1 MEPPKV
7 GPFPD
12 VPNVLLTASGFLL
25 EGEFRGG
32 DVTKEGDVE
41 MGEDIAANT
50 AEGAGAA
57 ALQ

>member
-7 GPFPD
+7 GPLPD
-12 VPNVLLTASGFLL
+12 VPDVLLTASSFLL
-25 EGEFRGG
+25 EGEFSGG
-32 DVTKEGDVE
+32 DVAKEGDVE

-50 AEGAGAA
+50 AEGAEAA

>member
-7 GPFPD
+7 GLLPD
-12 VPNVLLTASGFLL
+12 VSNVLLTARGFLL

-32 DVTKEGDVE
+32 DVAKEGDVE